1 MDREDIADNMV
12 RIWKSEPRNALEV
25 AANLITKICDVYS
38 QALVDD
44 DEQNILDVETAIKSP

>member
-44 DEQNILDVETAIKSP
+44 DE